1 MDYTQLIEI
10 LKILGTSSVAFI
22 IYLILKELGVM
33 LKNKNG
39 PSEERLAKVEKILS
53 NDYRHEIDNLW
64 TEIRELREDINN
76 LSKDYSN
83 TIKEIETRLV
93 KLETKKHK

>member
-1 MDYTQLIEI
+1 MNYTQLIEI
-10 LKILGTSSVAFI
+10 LKILGTSSIAFI
-22 IYLILKELGVM
+22 IYLILKEVGVI

-39 PSEERLAKVEKILS
+39 NGRLDKIEQMLT

-64 TEIRELREDINN
+64 IEIRELRECIEK

-83 TIKEIETRLV
+83 TVKEIEARLV
-93 KLETKKHK
+93 KLETKKRR